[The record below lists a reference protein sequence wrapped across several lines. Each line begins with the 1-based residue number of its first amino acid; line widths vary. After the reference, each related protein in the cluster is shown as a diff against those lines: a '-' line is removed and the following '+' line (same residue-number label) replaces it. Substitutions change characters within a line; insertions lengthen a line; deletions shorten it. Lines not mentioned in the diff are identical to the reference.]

1 MRSRPLTTNRT
12 GQQSFTTAGRTRF
25 HSMRS
30 NASRSKRFGPY
41 QARITAGLSA
51 CRNRHVSNYAS
62 AGRVSTCPSVSG
74 FIYYVCDE
82 VPRSAGWLHHG
93 LVLLARRSAR
103 RYPGDN
109 GCRDSLAALVSRDTP
124 VGSHALSRPFSLLL
138 LLSTRAAVL

>member
-1 MRSRPLTTNRT
+1 
-12 GQQSFTTAGRTRF
+12 
-25 HSMRS
+25 MRS

-41 QARITAGLSA
+41 QARNTASLSA
-51 CRNRHVSNYAS
+51 YRNRHVSNYAS

-103 RYPGDN
+103 RYRGDN
-109 GCRDSLAALVSRDTP
+109 GCRDSLAALVSLDTA
-124 VGSHALSRPFSLLL
+124 VGFSALGGRFTLCC
-138 LLSTRAAVL
+138 